1 MSQNH
6 NAEYQIPAID
16 YNESTLHEEI
26 NDIYSK
32 IGNFATNYQF
42 QAEKPKNPV
51 IIRLCEI
58 GTDIEKARGDKLEDR
73 LYA

>member
-6 NAEYQIPAID
+6 NAEYQVPATD
-16 YNESTLHEEI
+16 YNESTLHKEI

-32 IGNFATNYQF
+32 NDNIATNHQF

-51 IIRLCEI
+51 IVRLCEI
-58 GTDIEKARGDKLEDR
+58 GTDIEKARDDKLEDR
-73 LYA
+73 LYV